1 MSANSQIKNPYEEN
15 QSLSKKIS
23 KHRGWGR
30 PDIFHMRGSVIVA
43 IIPIVFFS
51 TVISTV
57 VTVLYIV
64 FDKKNITLPDSIIGS
79 VAVVVGLLL
88 AFRTNNAYD
97 RYYEGRK
104 LFGAL
109 CTQIRNVSRLTW
121 VGIREFKNPQ
131 DHNEKVAIIKMLLAF
146 AVAVKH
152 HLRLEFG
159 TEWFDLEDL
168 LPDGF
173 QLAVFDGNAGQENTD
188 LGGGGSEDHRDDP
201 NHPSNRDLP
210 PSEAPTIVVHNDN
223 NHHGLPHTKAAIRS
237 LAGSWSQT
245 SIYFNNG
252 RLKDDSQLDASM
264 SLPLEI
270 VFHLGAYYDRQVL
283 DNKDPD
289 NPRITGAA
297 FGAISGSLN
306 TLIDV
311 LGSLERIGN
320 TPIPFAYRIHLK
332 QAVTIYVWVLPFTLV
347 SKLYWLTIPVVMM
360 IAFIL
365 FGVEAIGSE
374 IENPFGYDRNDL
386 PLDEYCKDLEAEIK
400 YLQKYLP
407 SNSAKNK
414 KTI

>member
-1 MSANSQIKNPYEEN
+1 MSGNSQIKNPYEEN

-51 TVISTV
+51 TAISTI
-57 VTVLYIV
+57 VTVLIKSNRFLV
-64 FDKKNITLPDSIIGS
+64 GS

-97 RYYEGRK
+97 S
-104 LFGAL
+104 
-109 CTQIRNVSRLTW
+109 TQIRNVSRLTW
-121 VGIREFKNPQ
+121 IGIREFKNPQ

-173 QLAVFDGNAGQENTD
+173 QLAAFDGNAGQENTD

-201 NHPSNRDLP
+201 NHPDNRDLP

-223 NHHGLPHTKAAIRS
+223 HHHQGLPHTKAAIRS

-252 RLKDDSQLDASM
+252 KLKDNCNLDASM

-283 DNKDPD
+283 DNKDPN
-289 NPRITGAA
+289 NPKITGAA

-306 TLIDV
+306 TLIDI

-347 SKLYWLTIPVVMM
+347 STLYWLTIPVVMM

-400 YLQKYLP
+400 YLQKFLP
-407 SNSAKNK
+407 SNSTKIK

>member
-173 QLAVFDGNAGQENTD
+173 QLAAFDGNAGQENTD

-223 NHHGLPHTKAAIRS
+223 HHHGLPHTKAAIRS

-289 NPRITGAA
+289 NPKITGAA

-407 SNSAKNK
+407 SNSTKNK

>member
-1 MSANSQIKNPYEEN
+1 MSANSQMKNLYNEDK
-15 QSLSKKIS
+15 SLSKTIS

-43 IIPIVFFS
+43 IIPIVFIS
-51 TVISTV
+51 TVISTA

-104 LFGAL
+104 LFGGL
-109 CTQIRNVSRLTW
+109 CTQIRNASRLTW
-121 VGIREFKNPQ
+121 VGVKEYQNPQ
-131 DHNEKVAIIKMLLAF
+131 DRNEKLATTKLLLAF

-173 QLAVFDGNAGQENTD
+173 QMAAFDGNAGQENTD
-188 LGGGGSEDHRDDP
+188 LGGGGEEDHRDDP
-201 NHPSNRDLP
+201 NHPDNRDLP
-210 PSEAPTIVVHNDN
+210 PSETPTIVVHSGNHR
-223 NHHGLPHTKAAIRS
+223 HHGLPHKKAAIRS

-252 RLKDDSQLDASM
+252 RLKDDCQLDASM

-270 VFHLGAYYDRQVL
+270 VFHLGAYYDKQVL
-283 DNKDPD
+283 DTE
-289 NPRITGAA
+289 NPRINGAV

-306 TLIDV
+306 TLIDI

-400 YLQKYLP
+400 YLQQYLP
-407 SNSAKNK
+407 SNSKKFK